1 MAVYSFDGAF
11 RNLNDSISNIGKG
24 FEERRK
30 REEDAKIGGMLTS
43 GDHAG
48 AAQALGARGDFGSS
62 LKVIDLGRQQAD
74 GAAFNQGLQGLLG
87 GVQSGQPQAS
97 PSLNDLGKSA
107 PQGGGAP
114 GWGGSGQ
121 GAQRLGDIGKYNPSG
136 QQPAFAQAQPIGP
149 SGDFSGVFS
158 TVEQQYGLPK
168 GYLERTAHIES
179 RGNPNAKNP
188 NSSAGGLFQFIDG
201 TAKQYG
207 LANRFDPQ
215 AATDA
220 AGRLAMDNANILRR
234 GLSREPSAAE
244 LYLAH
249 QQGAGGAMKLLSN
262 PNARAADI
270 VGEKAARL
278 NGGDPNMTAGQF
290 AGLWLNKFGGQ
301 QSQGGQ
307 PTQVAQSGQQGPST
321 AERAQ
326 MAIQRVDMLL
336 NDPDSQLTPEH
347 RQQLQDRRQK
357 YVGMAQA
364 APEAQPQA
372 APQLQAQSQADLPAQ
387 GAMEAQQAFQI
398 PGTGEVIPAGTR
410 LTQRAINMMKM
421 LGANVPDHK
430 KEPIRQMLKLEL
442 EQANPATQ
450 LDIEGKRLS
459 NEKSRRD
466 LARGETTANITEY
479 NYAKQQGYTGSF
491 DKFLTD
497 KAQKTTVDMRGE
509 SEEAKAIG
517 QAAGKRAGDTMNAAF
532 LGTKQLQRLGQME
545 TLMQR
550 VETGKMAQAKM
561 SLSAWGNA
569 LGINDEVLRGM
580 GLDPKTV
587 GDAQAMNAIAGRM
600 VIDMIGAG
608 GFPANNFSDAD
619 RQFITGTVPQL
630 ANDPRGNKLIMEAAR
645 RTAQL
650 DIEKAKTWRQ
660 WKNAN
665 RSGSF
670 DDFEMI
676 WANQM
681 GSKNHFA
688 DLADEASAITG
699 ARPGA
704 QQGRGGSTPKVGDMN
719 MGYRFRGGDPG
730 NPASWEKAR

>member
-1 MAVYSFDGAF
+1 MTVYSFDGAF
-11 RNLNDSISNIGKG
+11 ANLNNSISNLGKG
-24 FEERRK
+24 FE
-30 REEDAKIGGMLTS
+30 
-43 GDHAG
+43 
-48 AAQALGARGDFGSS
+48 AAAL
-62 LKVIDLGRQQAD
+62 KKQQASET
-74 GAAFNQGLQGLLG
+74 ATFNEGLQGLLG
-87 GVQSGQPQAS
+87 GAQFGQPQPA
-97 PSLNDLGKSA
+97 PGLNDLGKAA

-114 GWGGSGQ
+114 VWSGSGQ
-121 GAQRLGDIGKYNPSG
+121 GAPRLGDIGKYNANG

-158 TVEQQYGLPK
+158 TVEQQYGLPQ
-168 GYLERTAHIES
+168 GYLGRTAHIES

-188 NSSAGGLFQFIDG
+188 SSSAGGLFQFIDG
-201 TAKQYG
+201 TARQYG
-207 LANRFDPQ
+207 LADRFDPK

-270 VGEKAARL
+270 VGEKAVRL

-290 AGLWLNKFGGQ
+290 AGLWLNKFGQQQGQ
-301 QSQGGQ
+301 SGGQ
-307 PTQVAQSGQQGPST
+307 PTQVARAQDGQPIQAGGVAQQG
-321 AERAQ
+321 
-326 MAIQRVDMLL
+326 
-336 NDPDSQLTPEH
+336 
-347 RQQLQDRRQK
+347 
-357 YVGMAQA
+357 
-364 APEAQPQA
+364 AP
-372 APQLQAQSQADLPAQ
+372 QAQSPADTPAPGSQ
-387 GAMEAQQAFQI
+387 QAQQAFQI
-398 PGTGEVIPAGTR
+398 PGTGEVIPAGTL
-410 LTQRAINMMKM
+410 LTRRAANMIKM
-421 LGANVPDHK
+421 LGANVPEHR
-430 KEPIRQMLKLEL
+430 KEPLRQLLKRELEL
-442 EQANPATQ
+442 ANPATQ
-450 LDIEGKRLS
+450 LDVQNKRLQNRKLQ
-459 NEKSRRD
+459 NELD
-466 LARGETTANITEY
+466 RGETTGNITEF

-517 QAAGKRAGDTMNAAF
+517 MAAGKRAGETMSAAS
-532 LGTKQLQRLGQME
+532 LGVKQIQRLGQME
-545 TLMQR
+545 ALMSR

-569 LGINDEVLRGM
+569 LGINDEALRGM

-630 ANDPRGNKLIMEAAR
+630 ANTPRGNKIIMEAAR

-650 DIEKAKTWRQ
+650 DIEKAKEWRK
-660 WKNAN
+660 WRHAN
-665 RSGSF
+665 KGGSF
-670 DDFEMI
+670 DDFDVI
-676 WANQM
+676 WSDKM

-688 DLADEASAITG
+688 DLVEQASAITG
-699 ARPGA
+699 TRPGA
-704 QQGRGGSTPKVGDMN
+704 QQGQGQQGAPSVGSIVD
-719 MGYRFRGGDPG
+719 GYRFTGGDPASPSSWQKG
-730 NPASWEKAR
+730 N